1 MLTAGNKQIGHVSAF
16 ERLITWKVLV
26 LNARGKIIL
35 SLLEFFFPLEKGNKQ
50 KVIQDR
56 QCQGVLGTLREW

>member
-16 ERLITWKVLV
+16 ERLIMWKVLV
-26 LNARGKIIL
+26 LNARGKMTL

-50 KVIQDR
+50 KVIEGR
-56 QCQGVLGTLREW
+56 QCRGVLETLKEC